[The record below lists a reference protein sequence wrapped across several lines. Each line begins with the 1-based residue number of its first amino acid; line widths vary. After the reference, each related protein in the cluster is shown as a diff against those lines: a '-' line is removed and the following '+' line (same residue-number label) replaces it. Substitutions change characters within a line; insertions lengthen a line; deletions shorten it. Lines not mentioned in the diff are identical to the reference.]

1 MSEEKKEEVANPE
14 EDEAKAKWEAMSADE
29 KINVV
34 ANNAMSRQEGI
45 QRMEQILEKVETI
58 ALRLENLELKQKLQ
72 AQGGESE

>member
-1 MSEEKKEEVANPE
+1 MSEEKTEEVADSA

-45 QRMEQILEKVETI
+45 QRMESILEKVQTI
-58 ALRLENLELKQKLQ
+58 AVRLENLELKDKLKVQ
-72 AQGGESE
+72 DGGA

>member
-1 MSEEKKEEVANPE
+1 MSEEKTEEVAS

-45 QRMEQILEKVETI
+45 QRMEQILEKVQTI
-58 ALRLENLELKQKLQ
+58 AVRLENLELKDKLRVQ
-72 AQGGESE
+72 DGGAE